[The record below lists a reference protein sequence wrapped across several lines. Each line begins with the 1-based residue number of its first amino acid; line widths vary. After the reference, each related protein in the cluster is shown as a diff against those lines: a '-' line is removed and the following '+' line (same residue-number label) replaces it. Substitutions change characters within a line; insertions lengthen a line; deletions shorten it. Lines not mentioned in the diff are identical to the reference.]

1 MGMFDWFPFGNKN
14 SVEVAQNLEVA
25 LNKEQKT
32 FDEAKQNLEVAQK
45 TFDEAKQNLEVAQK
59 TFDEAKEQK
68 NPVATTEIRG
78 ATTVATTTTTTGGK
92 SRRHKNKPHKKTRRP
107 KY

>member
-14 SVEVAQNLEVA
+14 SVEVAQNA

-32 FDEAKQNLEVAQK
+32 FDEDKQNLEVAQK

-59 TFDEAKEQK
+59 AFNEAKEQK
-68 NPVATTEIRG
+68 NPVATTE
-78 ATTVATTTTTTGGK
+78 TTVATPTTTTGGK